1 MGRWKD
7 RYAAIPGAAAVV
19 EDRVRDWYG
28 QVLVETVLGAQAL
41 RGSKHWD
48 DTRLEQL
55 LSEEALT
62 AAVQPRYF
70 IELKLKQELA
80 QALGQL
86 RVAA

>member
-41 RGSKHWD
+41 RGSKH
-48 DTRLEQL
+48 
-55 LSEEALT
+55 
-62 AAVQPRYF
+62 
-70 IELKLKQELA
+70 
-80 QALGQL
+80 
-86 RVAA
+86 